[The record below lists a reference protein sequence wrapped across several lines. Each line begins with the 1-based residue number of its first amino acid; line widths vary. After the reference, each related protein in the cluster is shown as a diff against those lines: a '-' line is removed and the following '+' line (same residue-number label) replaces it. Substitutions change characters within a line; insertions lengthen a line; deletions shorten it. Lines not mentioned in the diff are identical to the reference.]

1 MKRKNDATSSTS
13 NDINEKLINL
23 CRSKSTNTD
32 PLNEISDLLSEG
44 GDVNH
49 VFRNGITSLMMASQD
64 GHEEIVKLLLDIG
77 AGVNQTTQSGN
88 TALILASQNGHE
100 ETVKLLLDKGALVNQ
115 TTQNGSTAL
124 LRASHNGHKDT
135 VTLLLNKEANV
146 NQVGQNG
153 NTALILAS
161 QNGHKDTVKFLLN
174 KEANVNQV
182 DQDGYT
188 ALILASQNGHKDTVK
203 LLLDKEADVHQTTQN
218 GNTALILASH
228 SGHKGTVEFLLDK
241 GAGANQNN
249 QDGNTALILASHNG
263 HKDTVT
269 LLLDKGGDV
278 NQVGQNGNT
287 ALILASHNGHKEIVT
302 LLLKKGANAELSQC
316 ASQAS
321 KNPILIQHIS
331 EEEKCREQEGDII
344 AQRTDST
351 FQNVKKFLEQEF
363 NDEGFLC
370 PISLAIMKSPYSC
383 LTHEESSRTLRGV
396 AIVSEEIMQNYEKDT
411 IIKHIAT
418 TVVAAPRDPLTNKEI
433 STIFPNTYLKQEMIK
448 YFSTEYPPVIQSLNN
463 EGHYHSARKLAVDV
477 LDKDFPIT
485 PEVRQQIVTELLPS
499 IVDNISNKQ
508 ISGEKRHREPSEDDE
523 NKSKEPKIVP
533 STNISPQESQRAAN
547 GSTLSQTQ
555 QGS

>member
-1 MKRKNDATSSTS
+1 MKRTNDATSSTS

-32 PLNEISDLLSEG
+32 LLNEISDLLSEG
-44 GDVNH
+44 GDVNQTAQ
-49 VFRNGITSLMMASQD
+49 NGNTALILASQY
-64 GHEEIVKLLLDIG
+64 GHEEIVKLLLDKG
-77 AGVNQTTQSGN
+77 PDVNQSIQNGN
-88 TALILASQNGHE
+88 TALILASWQGHEETVKLLLDKGADVNQTNQDRNTALILASQFGRE

-124 LRASHNGHKDT
+124 LR
-135 VTLLLNKEANV
+135 
-146 NQVGQNG
+146 
-153 NTALILAS
+153 
-161 QNGHKDTVKFLLN
+161 
-174 KEANVNQV
+174 
-182 DQDGYT
+182 
-188 ALILASQNGHKDTVK
+188 
-203 LLLDKEADVHQTTQN
+203 
-218 GNTALILASH
+218 
-228 SGHKGTVEFLLDK
+228 
-241 GAGANQNN
+241 
-249 QDGNTALILASHNG
+249 ASHNG

-411 IIKHIAT
+411 IIKHIET
-418 TVVAAPRDPLTNKEI
+418 TVVTTPRDPLTNKKI
-433 STIFPNTYLKQEMIK
+433 KTIFPNTYLRQEMIK

-508 ISGEKRHREPSEDDE
+508 ISGEKRHHEPSESDE
-523 NKSKEPKIVP
+523 NKLKEPKIVP
-533 STNISPQESQRAAN
+533 STNISPQESQRADS